1 MEGAFVLPRFTIGII
16 EESMTLKRDI
26 PYTRSLGSTT
36 AFSSHEGPILHVPTG
51 WYVVDVSCR
60 SSALLTRVSV
70 PLGKTT
76 RIPLKVTWS
85 CKFSPTARSFLTG
98 MCNCSKCSRG
108 PTPDNM
114 SNFGELILPAL
125 TMTSFL
131 AYAVC
136 TLPFRVYLTPYATFC
151 LFISTLV
158 TSASD
163 LTVKFFLL
171 YLIGCMKALF
181 VDTRTPSFDVDCEYI
196 VVSLWAP
203 LKSPR
208 GTPPSTNALTIIMAG
223 LSMLGYLDTYCSP
236 STPASQNKSAGV
248 LRDVAHIVIAPPVV
262 AEVCPFVVVLLA
274 AADIL
279 AYRSCRGKGGCRRLV
294 PYTGTNSGKS
304 ARPFLILEPVYYLGH
319 PQDCP
324 GRARQLLPSQS
335 VSDDTP
341 CGPGAYHY
349 EVILL
354 SRCHLIIVA
363 VSSASL
369 DPLVVRPS
377 VELHHEATTRVS
389 TSTPKRAYAAIAA
402 KGGKQVQQG
411 EKPHVDLHQEVPKK
425 NQNDKE
431 GFTLVERK
439 KKRKPTCRNQ
449 CGTALTGHNHL
460 LRPAVPATLLYVSRL
475 HDSTK
480 VEEIVE
486 FIKIKAKLH
495 LKVEQLHSQHRVD
508 FKSFVVR
515 VPD

>member
-223 LSMLGYLDTYCSP
+223 LSMLG
-236 STPASQNKSAGV
+236 ASQNKSAGV

-274 AADIL
+274 AAD
-279 AYRSCRGKGGCRRLV
+279 
-294 PYTGTNSGKS
+294 NSGKS

-377 VELHHEATTRVS
+377 VELHHEVQEHE
-389 TSTPKRAYAAIAA
+389 PEGRA
-402 KGGKQVQQG
+402 
-411 EKPHVDLHQEVPKK
+411 
-425 NQNDKE
+425 
-431 GFTLVERK
+431 R
-439 KKRKPTCRNQ
+439 
-449 CGTALTGHNHL
+449 
-460 LRPAVPATLLYVSRL
+460 
-475 HDSTK
+475 
-480 VEEIVE
+480 
-486 FIKIKAKLH
+486 
-495 LKVEQLHSQHRVD
+495 
-508 FKSFVVR
+508 
-515 VPD
+515 